1 MYQTTFKITKMDCPS
16 EEQLIR
22 MKLAGFQNIV
32 QLDFDLL
39 HRTLVVV
46 HKDVYEPIYQS
57 LMALNLGTNVLES
70 VPCTES
76 PLQNDNTTL
85 ERKLLWQ
92 VLAINLF
99 FFGLEGITGWISH
112 SMGLLGD
119 GLDMLADVFV
129 YGLAL
134 IAIGGTATRKKN
146 IAKIAGYIQALL
158 ASLGFI
164 EVIRRYFGTE
174 TIPNF
179 ETMLVVSVLALIGNG
194 LCLYLLH
201 KSKNTEVHIQAS
213 MIFTSNDII
222 VNFGVILA
230 SALVYWTDHKL
241 PDLLIGAIVFVL
253 VGKGASNILK
263 LSK

>member
-1 MYQTTFKITKMDCPS
+1 MDCPS

-22 MKLAGFQNIV
+22 MKLAAFQNIV
-32 QLDFDLL
+32 RLDFDLL
-39 HRTLVVV
+39 QRTLFVV
-46 HKDVYEPIYQS
+46 HKDAYEPIYQA
-57 LMALNLGTNVLES
+57 LMALNLGTSVLES
-70 VPCTES
+70 VPCTE
-76 PLQNDNTTL
+76 PQPHNNTTV

-99 FFGLEGITGWISH
+99 FFALESITGWISH

-134 IAIGGTATRKKN
+134 IAIGGTVGRKKN
-146 IAKIAGYIQALL
+146 IAKIAGYLQASL
-158 ASLGFI
+158 ALLGFI
-164 EVIRRYFGTE
+164 EVIRRYFGAE

-194 LCLYLLH
+194 LSLYLLQ

-213 MIFTSNDII
+213 LIFTSNDIL
-222 VNFGVILA
+222 VNFGVMLG
-230 SALVYWTDHKL
+230 SALVFWTGHKL
-241 PDLLIGAIVFVL
+241 PDLLIGAIIFVL
-253 VGKGASNILK
+253 VGKGALNILK